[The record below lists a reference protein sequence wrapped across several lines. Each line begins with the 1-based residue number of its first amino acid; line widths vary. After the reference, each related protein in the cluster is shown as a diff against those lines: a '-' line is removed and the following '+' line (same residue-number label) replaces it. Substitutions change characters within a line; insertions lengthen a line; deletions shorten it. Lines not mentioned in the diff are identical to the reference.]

1 MDTTLQSKIY
11 ASRKAGF
18 LLLPGRQNEKKV
30 I

>member
-18 LLLPGRQNEKKV
+18 LLIPGRQNEKKV